1 MSNNDF
7 DSGLVWLLKVSGR
20 ITSGIVI
27 TLSLLVLI
35 GWQFEVA
42 VLKSMVQPGRVSMNP
57 MTAVEFLFA
66 GVSLWLLLPQP
77 LTDKRRWM
85 GVACALVVILIAG
98 ARLADFQLTGTAAI
112 DDLLFASKLSGSRMS
127 PESAYTFIL
136 IAFVL
141 LILDIKIVN
150 YWFPLTVVLGVSIIA
165 LLALTGAIY
174 STLVAYRIAGDI
186 AIPLNT
192 TLGFGFLCI
201 GILCARP
208 FREPTATLVS
218 TTAGGIMARRLL
230 PAAFIIP
237 LVLGWAQFQGQRW
250 GLYGIEFGFSLFALG
265 NVIAF
270 NVLIW
275 WNARSL
281 GRIDAERTRVDR
293 QLYRQNELLE
303 QTAHDLV
310 RSQEE
315 LQVAKDAAEKANR
328 AKSEFLANM
337 SHEIR
342 TPMNGIIGMTQ
353 LLLNTRLSPQQREY
367 LHLVDQSADALLV
380 LLNDILDFSKIE
392 AGRLELESI
401 PFNLRDT
408 VGDTL
413 QNLGIAASDKGLEL
427 ASHIPQDIPDAL
439 IGDPG
444 RLRQIVVNLVGNGIK
459 FTETGEV
466 VVYVETESQKD
477 TQCCLKFS
485 VRDTGIGIP
494 EDKQEFIF
502 NVFSQADQS
511 MSRRFGG
518 TGLGLAIS
526 SQLTS
531 MMDGRIWVE
540 SEPGKGSTFYFTAIF
555 EQQNVPEQEPL
566 PISDTLKEMMV
577 LVVDDN
583 HTNRLIVEEM
593 LKNWGMRSSS
603 VPGGEIGIQAMERAI
618 ESGQPFPLVL
628 IDLMMPEMDGFSMA
642 EEIRKRPEMADT
654 TLIALSSA
662 GRPEEMSRGQEL
674 GIAHILIKP
683 VKQSDL
689 FHAVAHACQT
699 IGSEELAVNAQDE
712 AAQVQRPR
720 KILLTED
727 GIVNQ
732 KVAVMML
739 EARGHTVAIAN
750 NGLEA
755 VERLNQERFDLVL
768 MDVQMPEM
776 DGLEATRVIRTIEN
790 ETNTHTPII
799 AMTAHVM
806 KGDRERCLNAGMD
819 GYLSKPIR
827 AETLYG
833 MIESLVAD
841 GDEMAD
847 EAVVRTTGPGIHL
860 TESGNDFEQE
870 QDVVVFDPKEQHVEE
885 LFNWDTALEQLNGNE
900 KVLKDIAEMFMEQY
914 PNLVQAIR
922 GSIENEDMPELRRS
936 AHTLKGSAA
945 TFSAEPVVKAAY
957 RLETMGREMDITDV
971 DSALKD
977 LDRALAELAPALLAK
992 TN

>member
-1 MSNNDF
+1 MYNKGMS
-7 DSGLVWLLKVSGR
+7 
-20 ITSGIVI
+20 
-27 TLSLLVLI
+27 
-35 GWQFEVA
+35 
-42 VLKSMVQPGRVSMNP
+42 
-57 MTAVEFLFA
+57 
-66 GVSLWLLLPQP
+66 
-77 LTDKRRWM
+77 
-85 GVACALVVILIAG
+85 
-98 ARLADFQLTGTAAI
+98 
-112 DDLLFASKLSGSRMS
+112 
-127 PESAYTFIL
+127 
-136 IAFVL
+136 
-141 LILDIKIVN
+141 
-150 YWFPLTVVLGVSIIA
+150 
-165 LLALTGAIY
+165 
-174 STLVAYRIAGDI
+174 
-186 AIPLNT
+186 
-192 TLGFGFLCI
+192 
-201 GILCARP
+201 
-208 FREPTATLVS
+208 
-218 TTAGGIMARRLL
+218 
-230 PAAFIIP
+230 
-237 LVLGWAQFQGQRW
+237 
-250 GLYGIEFGFSLFALG
+250 
-265 NVIAF
+265 
-270 NVLIW
+270 
-275 WNARSL
+275 
-281 GRIDAERTRVDR
+281 
-293 QLYRQNELLE
+293 
-303 QTAHDLV
+303 
-310 RSQEE
+310 
-315 LQVAKDAAEKANR
+315 
-328 AKSEFLANM
+328 
-337 SHEIR
+337 
-342 TPMNGIIGMTQ
+342 
-353 LLLNTRLSPQQREY
+353 
-367 LHLVDQSADALLV
+367 
-380 LLNDILDFSKIE
+380 
-392 AGRLELESI
+392 
-401 PFNLRDT
+401 
-408 VGDTL
+408 
-413 QNLGIAASDKGLEL
+413 
-427 ASHIPQDIPDAL
+427 
-439 IGDPG
+439 
-444 RLRQIVVNLVGNGIK
+444 
-459 FTETGEV
+459 
-466 VVYVETESQKD
+466 
-477 TQCCLKFS
+477 
-485 VRDTGIGIP
+485 
-494 EDKQEFIF
+494 
-502 NVFSQADQS
+502 
-511 MSRRFGG
+511 
-518 TGLGLAIS
+518 
-526 SQLTS
+526 
-531 MMDGRIWVE
+531 
-540 SEPGKGSTFYFTAIF
+540 
-555 EQQNVPEQEPL
+555 
-566 PISDTLKEMMV
+566 V

-790 ETNTHTPII
+790 ETDTHTPII

-833 MIESLVAD
+833 MIESLVAEGD
-841 GDEMAD
+841 GMAD
-847 EAVVRTTGPGIHL
+847 EAVVRTTGPGIHRA
-860 TESGNDFEQE
+860 ESGNDFEQE
-870 QDVVVFDPKEQHVEE
+870 QDPLVLDPKEQHVEQ

-945 TFSAEPVVKAAY
+945 TFSAGPVVKAAY